1 MAGNSMFSALVSGVN
16 DFNSVTK
23 DIELKTAQATIAGI
37 KANQNKIKTAI
48 RANLRGA
55 PRWTQRGKSK
65 VYDSNFQAEGTTG
78 QHNSPRSGGP
88 GRMTGVLYKGV
99 GGVRKPK
106 EVNGTWF
113 GGVGIGSSYGIMKT
127 NNFKK
132 GTLEAK
138 FPYFKPAVE
147 KVLPVIAE
155 TYAAGWDKAIS
166 RMGGIL

>member
-1 MAGNSMFSALVSGVN
+1 MAGNSMFSALISGVN
-16 DFNSVTK
+16 DFNAVTK

-55 PRWTQRGKSK
+55 PRWTQRKGK
-65 VYDSNFQAEGTTG
+65 VYTSSFQVPGTTG
-78 QHNSPRSGGP
+78 QHNSPRGGGP
-88 GRMTGVLYKGV
+88 GKMTGVLYAGV

-155 TYAAGWDKAIS
+155 TYAAGWDKAIA